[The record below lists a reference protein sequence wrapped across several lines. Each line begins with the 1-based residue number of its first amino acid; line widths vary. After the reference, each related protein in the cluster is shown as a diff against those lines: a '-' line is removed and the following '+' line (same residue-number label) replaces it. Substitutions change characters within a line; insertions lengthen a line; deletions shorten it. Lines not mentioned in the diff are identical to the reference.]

1 MQCGEVCEEAGRDA
15 DAEARVAWS
24 SICLIPSR
32 RPFEARAG
40 PLKRGLSPERTVPG
54 GSGGPPGLTAS
65 ADGVH
70 PGELRPGLSNH
81 LARFLDASQRGVNLT
96 DGEIQGTVLHFVNGD
111 EPSQL
116 HMGRQEA
123 VQPHV
128 PQKRVDRALE
138 AERPS
143 SGLSGVRGMPPS
155 TPVRSRE
162 APC

>member
-1 MQCGEVCEEAGRDA
+1 ME
-15 DAEARVAWS
+15 
-24 SICLIPSR
+24 SI
-32 RPFEARAG
+32 
-40 PLKRGLSPERTVPG
+40 
-54 GSGGPPGLTAS
+54 
-65 ADGVH
+65 

-138 AERPS
+138 AERPPVVCRGS
-143 SGLSGVRGMPPS
+143 EACLHRHQCVVVKRLADLWVQHQFVGALVVLGGGSERAETATVSQGEVGHGVFFSCGM
-155 TPVRSRE
+155 VG
-162 APC
+162 